1 MNFLVTGGAGYI
13 GVPLIEKLLE
23 KGHKVSCL
31 DRFFFGRKTLS
42 KLEKNPNLSLIHDDI
57 RWFNP
62 KLLKKKDVVIDLA
75 ALSNDPSG
83 DLNPTKTYDINYRGR
98 IRVAKLAKK
107 YGVSRYILA
116 STCSVYGFSSQ
127 ILDETAPT
135 NPITTYAKSAVNA
148 EVDALSLSNENFTV
162 IVPRFATVYGLAPRM
177 RFDLAINAM
186 ILRLHKTG
194 IISIMRDGSQW
205 RPFIHV
211 KDVSKAYMLLAE
223 AEAQKVNGQIIN
235 IGSDEQNYQLY
246 SLAKILGDNLPK
258 PYELDWYGDAD
269 KRSYRVKFD
278 KVKRLSYTV
287 DYTPE
292 KAIKEITNA
301 LDSGEVTD
309 ELETH
314 TVEWYKHLL
323 NTRPK
328 EVILRDTLL

>member
-23 KGHKVSCL
+23 KGHQVSCL

-42 KLEKNPNLSLIHDDI
+42 KFENNPNLSLIHDDI

-62 KLLKKKDVVIDLA
+62 EILKEKDVVIDLA

-83 DLNPTKTYDINYRGR
+83 DLDPTKTYDINYRGR
-98 IRVAKLAKK
+98 LRVAKLAKK
-107 YGVSRYILA
+107 FGVSRYILA

-127 ILDETAPT
+127 ILDEMCPT

-148 EVDALSLSNENFTV
+148 EVDSLSLSDENFTV

-186 ILRLHKTG
+186 ILKLHKTG
-194 IISIMRDGSQW
+194 KISVMRDGSQW

-211 KDVSKAYMLLAE
+211 KDVAKAYMLLAE
-223 AEAQKVNGQIIN
+223 AEAQKLNGQIIN

-246 SLAKILGDNLPK
+246 SLAKILGDNLGK
-258 PYELDWYGDAD
+258 PYELDWYGDTD
-269 KRSYRVKFD
+269 KRSYRVNFD

-287 DYTPE
+287 DYTP
-292 KAIKEITNA
+292 KNAMNEITDA

-323 NTRPK
+323 NMRPK
-328 EVILRDTLL
+328 EVMLRDTVL

>member
-31 DRFFFGRKTLS
+31 DRLFFGKDTLS
-42 KLEKNPNLSLIHDDI
+42 KLEKNSNLSLIRDDI

-62 KLLKKKDVVIDLA
+62 ELLKEKDIVIDLA
-75 ALSNDPSG
+75 SLSNDPSG
-83 DLNPTKTYDINYRGR
+83 ELDPTKTYDINYRGR
-98 IRVAKLAKK
+98 LRVAKLAKK
-107 YGVSRYILA
+107 YGVLRYILA

-127 ILDETAPT
+127 ILDETSQT

-148 EVDALSLSNENFTV
+148 EVDVLTLSDEKFTV

-186 ILRLHKTG
+186 ILKLYKTG
-194 IISIMRDGSQW
+194 KISVMRDGSQW

-211 KDVSKAYMLLAE
+211 KDVAKAYMFLAE
-223 AEAQKVNGQIIN
+223 AESQKLNGQIFN
-235 IGSDEQNYQLY
+235 IGSNEQNYQLY
-246 SLAKILGDNLPK
+246 SLAKILGDSLGK
-258 PYELDWYGDAD
+258 PYEIDWYGDAD
-269 KRSYRVKFD
+269 KRSYRVNFD
-278 KVKRLSYTV
+278 KVKRLNYKV

-292 KAIKEITNA
+292 RAIKEIRNA

-309 ELETH
+309 DAKTR

-323 NTRPK
+323 DTRPQ
-328 EVILRDTLL
+328 ELILRDTVL